1 MTIHVD
7 IVSAEALIYS
17 GVAAKLVV
25 TAYHGELCVLPG
37 HAPLIARL
45 RPGAMRLTDTF
56 GHEQHFMVS
65 SGLLEVQPRI
75 ATVLADTVLRSD
87 ELDAESAMLAKE
99 RAEEQM
105 RCARSKL
112 DYARCKSEAELLTML
127 LRQMSEARGRR

>member
-17 GVAAKLVV
+17 GRATKLVV

-56 GHEQHFMVS
+56 GRERHFMVS
-65 SGLLEVQPRI
+65 SGLLEVQPHL
-75 ATVLADTVLRSD
+75 ATVLADTVLRND
-87 ELDAESAMLAKE
+87 ELDADSALAAKT
-99 RAEEQM
+99 RAEENM
-105 RCARSKL
+105 RCARSKR
-112 DYARCKSEAELLTML
+112 DYERCKSEAELLTLL
-127 LRQMSEARGRR
+127 LRQLSEARVRR